1 MASPRRTKVDIAPL
15 MAKLKAI
22 PGAMEEVIVPL
33 VKQEAR
39 LFVRDVVKVTPPAS
53 AGVSGMRAKKQG
65 ESAVAGDISKI
76 YGTASRA
83 YVELALR
90 DKKVADAFWKA
101 MQAGDLVKA
110 KALLQKEGG
119 SRYRGLHSIAPF
131 DGGTMHKRFRNSQ
144 GRISRWRVVMLVTN
158 ESELRKYIK
167 QEQGGVGILASGW
180 ARAAR
185 KLGQSLPAWVTRHG
199 DRRGACVVIQSGD
212 KVAII
217 ISNKVR
223 YGIAQDM
230 QRRADYVLGYR
241 RRALAARMPYV
252 IRAAL
257 KKARLGG

>member
-15 MAKLKAI
+15 MAKLRAI

-39 LFVRDVVKVTPPAS
+39 LFVRDVVKFTPPAS
-53 AGVSGMRAKKQG
+53 AGKFGMQAKKQG
-65 ESAVAGDISKI
+65 EAAVARDIARI
-76 YGTASRA
+76 YGTASKA
-83 YVELALR
+83 YVDMALR
-90 DKKVADAFWKA
+90 DKKTAGAFWKA
-101 MQAGDLVKA
+101 MQANDLVKA
-110 KALLQKEGG
+110 KEIMQKIGG
-119 SRYRGLHSIAPF
+119 PRYRGAQSIAPF
-131 DGGTMHKRFRNSQ
+131 DGGVMHERFRRRGKVN
-144 GRISRWRVVMLVTN
+144 RDRVMMLVTDA
-158 ESELRKYIK
+158 K
-167 QEQGGVGILASGW
+167 QLQAYVKKMQGQVGLLASGW
-180 ARAAR
+180 VQAAK

-199 DRRGACVVIQSGD
+199 DRRGACVVIESGE

-241 RRALAARMPYV
+241 QRALAARMPYV

>member
-1 MASPRRTKVDIAPL
+1 VDIAPL

-39 LFVRDVVKVTPPAS
+39 LFVRDVVKFTPPAS
-53 AGVSGMRAKKQG
+53 AGTFGMQAKKQG
-65 ESAVAGDISKI
+65 EAAVARDIARI
-76 YGTASRA
+76 YGTASKA
-83 YVELALR
+83 YVDMALR
-90 DKKVADAFWKA
+90 DKRAAQAFWKA
-101 MQAGDLVKA
+101 IQANDLVKA
-110 KALLQKEGG
+110 REIMQKIGG
-119 SRYRGLHSIAPF
+119 ARYSGTRSIAPF
-131 DGGTMHKRFRNSQ
+131 DGGVMHERFRRR
-144 GRISRWRVVMLVTN
+144 GKVERDRVMMLVTDT
-158 ESELRKYIK
+158 K
-167 QEQGGVGILASGW
+167 QLQAYVKKMQGQVGLLASGW
-180 ARAAR
+180 VRAAR

-199 DRRGACVVIQSGD
+199 DRRGACVVIESGE

-257 KKARLGG
+257 RKARLGG

>member
-39 LFVRDVVKVTPPAS
+39 LFVRDVVKFTPPAS
-53 AGVSGMRAKKQG
+53 AGTFGMQAKKQG
-65 ESAVAGDISKI
+65 EAAVARDIARI
-76 YGTASRA
+76 YGTASKA
-83 YVELALR
+83 YVDMALR
-90 DKKVADAFWKA
+90 DKKAAQAFWKA
-101 MQAGDLVKA
+101 IQANDLVKA
-110 KALLQKEGG
+110 REIMQKIGG
-119 SRYRGLHSIAPF
+119 ARYSGTRSIAPF
-131 DGGTMHKRFRNSQ
+131 DGGVMHERFRRR
-144 GRISRWRVVMLVTN
+144 GKVERDRVMMLVTDP
-158 ESELRKYIK
+158 K
-167 QEQGGVGILASGW
+167 QLKAYVKKMQGQVGLLASGW
-180 ARAAR
+180 VRAAR

-199 DRRGACVVIQSGD
+199 DRRGACVVIESGE

-257 KKARLGG
+257 RKARLGG

>member
-1 MASPRRTKVDIAPL
+1 MASPRRSKVDIAPL

-39 LFVRDVVKVTPPAS
+39 LFVRDVVKFTPPAS
-53 AGVSGMRAKKQG
+53 AGTFGMQAKKQG
-65 ESAVAGDISKI
+65 EAAVARDIARI
-76 YGTASRA
+76 YGTASKA
-83 YVELALR
+83 YVDMALR
-90 DKKVADAFWKA
+90 DKRAAQAFWKA
-101 MQAGDLVKA
+101 IQANDLVKA
-110 KALLQKEGG
+110 REIMQKIGG
-119 SRYRGLHSIAPF
+119 ARYSGTRSIAPF
-131 DGGTMHKRFRNSQ
+131 DGGVMHERFRRR
-144 GRISRWRVVMLVTN
+144 GKVERDRVMMLVTDT
-158 ESELRKYIK
+158 K
-167 QEQGGVGILASGW
+167 QLQAYVKKMQGQVGLLASGW
-180 ARAAR
+180 VRAAR

-199 DRRGACVVIQSGD
+199 DRRGACVVIESGE

-257 KKARLGG
+257 RKARLGG